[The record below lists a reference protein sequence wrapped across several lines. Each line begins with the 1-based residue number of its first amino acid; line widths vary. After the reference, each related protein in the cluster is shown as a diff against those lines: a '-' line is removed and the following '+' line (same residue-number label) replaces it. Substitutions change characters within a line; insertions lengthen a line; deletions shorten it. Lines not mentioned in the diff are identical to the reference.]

1 MTKTKFVQSKIMFA
15 QYFVY
20 ILGILN
26 LILAGIAIFCVVYAQ
41 DHPEHFS
48 LVYIAVSIFMFYM
61 GTMLIIIILQII
73 EIYQEQY
80 KNKIQSSLEI
90 PISTLTTDTSPQINS
105 IINKT
110 IIKPKIYL
118 SHSQTLPL
126 ILSSYKS
133 QHTSS
138 LILKKFQNTSN
149 EFITTTTCSTFLP
162 KYQQTLTTLNKN
174 YQSFAFIT
182 NDHHRHS
189 S

>member
-61 GTMLIIIILQII
+61 GTI
-73 EIYQEQY
+73 
-80 KNKIQSSLEI
+80 
-90 PISTLTTDTSPQINS
+90 
-105 IINKT
+105 
-110 IIKPKIYL
+110 
-118 SHSQTLPL
+118 QTLPL